1 MMNGDDRQTLASPD
15 NTEINFPCAF
25 AYDSL
30 SDGELIERV
39 TSHAD
44 EEAFVFIFHRHQAAI
59 YRFVLHLSGSV
70 GIAEDV
76 CQEVFIALMR
86 QSAQFDS
93 TRGTLGAYLFGVA
106 RHLTF
111 RHLERQRMY
120 VNLEGE
126 DDHPTMTNTA
136 TNNAHALHA
145 MTNPLDEFTRDEDV
159 RRVRQ
164 AILTLPVHYREVIV
178 LCELHE
184 KTYDEA
190 AEVLGCAVGTIRS
203 RLHRAR
209 ALLAARLQ
217 PTTTKDTTP
226 ELLNARCFA

>member
-1 MMNGDDRQTLASPD
+1 MNGDDRQTLASPD
-15 NTEINFPCAF
+15 NTEINFPCA
-25 AYDSL
+25 YDSL

-39 TSHAD
+39 THHAD
-44 EEAFVFIFHRHQAAI
+44 EEAFVFIFHRHQTAI
-59 YRFVLHLSGSV
+59 YRFVLHLSGSI

-111 RHLERQRMY
+111 RHLERQRMF

-126 DDHPTMTNTA
+126 DDGATMTNTA
-136 TNNAHALHA
+136 TNAMHK

-164 AILTLPVHYREVIV
+164 AILTLPVHYREVVV

-217 PTTTKDTTP
+217 PTPEKDSTP
-226 ELLNARCFA
+226 ELLTARCFA

>member
-1 MMNGDDRQTLASPD
+1 MMNGDDRQTLTAPH
-15 NTEINFPCAF
+15 NTEMNFPC

-39 TSHAD
+39 THHAD
-44 EEAFVFIFHRHQAAI
+44 EEAFVFIFHRHQSAI
-59 YRFVLHLSGSV
+59 YRFVLHLSGST

-106 RHLTF
+106 RYLTF
-111 RHLERQRMY
+111 RHLARQRMF
-120 VNLEGE
+120 VNLDTQ
-126 DDHPTMTNTA
+126 DDGATMTNSVSAQHMT
-136 TNNAHALHA
+136 
-145 MTNPLDEFTRDEDV
+145 TNPLDEFTRDEDV

-164 AILTLPVHYREVIV
+164 AILTLPAHYREVVV

-217 PTTTKDTTP
+217 PTPEKDSTP